1 MELKN
6 AMAGTLESGDILI
19 QIAPSVLS
27 KLRHLTLT
35 DYTLSSTAR

>member
-6 AMAGTLESGDILI
+6 AMAGTLESGDIR
-19 QIAPSVLS
+19 ATFLS

>member
-6 AMAGTLESGDILI
+6 AMAGTLESGDILR
-19 QIAPSVLS
+19 ATFLS